1 MFSVA
6 VIEDDVITLD
16 MITNTLENTLG
27 ATVYP
32 FNRSKVAREFLLQ
45 QNSDSLQLI
54 ISDQVMPDFDGISLL
69 KTCFNAKLSVPFL
82 MITADPNKALVMS
95 ARKFGVSGFLAK
107 PLVMSELVDKVSS
120 VCSLASGSIR

>member
-16 MITNTLENTLG
+16 MITNTLENKLG
-27 ATVYP
+27 ATVFP

-54 ISDQVMPDFDGISLL
+54 ISDQIMPDFDGISLL
-69 KTCFNAKLSVPFL
+69 QACFTAKLNVPFL
-82 MITADPNKALVMS
+82 MITADPNKTLVTN
-95 ARKFGVSGFLAK
+95 ARKLGVSGFLAK
-107 PLVMSELVDKVSS
+107 PLAMNELVEKVSS
-120 VCSLASGSIR
+120 VCKLTR